1 MVSNPEHAEFE
12 RDRQMVRSQRNMARY
27 FAETKA
33 VAMVFLVFTL
43 FWGVYGYLNMPK
55 AKDPIIDV
63 RVAVANCPWPGAAAE
78 RVERLV
84 TRKIEQKMAENS
96 KVEKIESISRTG
108 LSVVYITLVETVTDR
123 AKEFDDIKGRLD
135 GINDLPQG
143 AGPINFIKDFG
154 DTATLMLTVASPKV
168 NDIEIELRSRAIAHA
183 IDAVRAGAT
192 ERRRATIMVSH
203 PAGANVEPL
212 VSLGKDITAYFN
224 TIPGVSDARGLQGP
238 GFLGLDLATELGD
251 ETLLIR
257 MRNFVQDRLNITE
270 MPADLWRPVV
280 IRDTRDTLAVVSGS
294 PGERYTYHEL
304 DLFTD
309 LIQRHLQ
316 SVKRVAKVTRAGVL
330 PEQIYLDYSQEKLAS
345 YGLQGDGLQNLLG
358 ARNITAPGGILE
370 IGGKNVVLAPSGE
383 FESEREIGDVLV
395 ATTGKGA
402 PTYLRDVVDVNRD
415 YQTPPRFLNYL
426 WTRGPDGTLIRDRA
440 ITLAVNM
447 HPGDQIAGFGADVD
461 DALRVVQRLLPED
474 LILRRTSD
482 QPLQVRE
489 NVSLFMRSLYEAIVL
504 VVFVAIIGFWEWR
517 MALLLAL
524 SIPITLAMT
533 FGLMYAFGI
542 DVQQISIASLILA
555 LGLLVDDP
563 VVAGD
568 AIKRS
573 LAAGWKSTVAAWLGP
588 TKLAQAIMFATLT
601 NIAAYLPLL
610 TLSGD
615 AGKFVYSLP
624 VVLTLSLV
632 ASRIVSMS
640 FIPLLGA
647 ILLRP
652 PKTREPTEE
661 ERRSRG
667 FPKQY
672 YRVVGWAVD
681 HRGIVFCISVVLLS
695 VGVGFARE
703 LKTAFFPKDL
713 SYLSY
718 VDVWLP
724 ADASLSATR
733 EKAIDA
739 SRVIQEA
746 CKEYGRTHPDWHGK
760 PRDILESLTEFVGGG
775 GPRFW
780 FSVSPEQQRLNYAQ
794 VVIQVKDKED
804 TRLLI
809 PDLQRALSKGVS
821 GALVDVRELE
831 DGKAVGMP
839 VAVRIS
845 GDEIPV
851 LRAVTDDV
859 RAALR
864 AIPGAE
870 RVRDDWGSDTFAVNF
885 DIDPDRA
892 NLAGVTNLDVAQSS
906 SAAVNGRVVGQMR
919 EWERQIPI
927 VARMRSEERSTV
939 SELQNLYVSASNG
952 QSKVPLGEVAR
963 VTYKTQTELIRRRN
977 QFRTITIGCFPVA
990 GVLPSEIAGKLIP
1003 QLDRMRAKLP
1013 PGYDIAVG
1021 GEAEDQKTSFH
1032 NLAVIL
1038 AISICAIYLAL
1049 VTQFKSAMKPLIVFA
1064 ALPYGAVGALV
1075 SLRIMGAPFS
1085 FMAFLGIVSLMGVI
1099 VSHVI
1104 VLFDFIEEK
1113 HHLGEPLRDAL
1124 LDAGLVRLRPVLV
1137 TVGATVLGLI
1147 PLAMH
1152 GGPLWEPLCYAQV
1165 GGLTVATFLTLLL
1178 VPVIY
1183 TIVVRDLKWIR
1194 WERPAVDS
1202 DEATSRSVEAVPA
1215 EQGATCMR

>member
-1 MVSNPEHAEFE
+1 MVANPQQTELE
-12 RDRQMVRSQRNMARY
+12 RDRQAVRTRRNMARY

-63 RVAVANCPWPGAAAE
+63 RVAVANCSWPGVSAE
-78 RVERLV
+78 QVERLV
-84 TRKIEQKMAENS
+84 TRKIEQKMGENS
-96 KVEKIESISRTG
+96 KVEKVESISRTG
-108 LSVVYITLVETVTDR
+108 LAVVYITLVETVADR

-135 GINDLPQG
+135 SISDLPQG

-168 NDIEIELRSRAIAHA
+168 NDIEIELRSRAVAHA
-183 IDAVRAGAT
+183 IDAVRVGST
-192 ERRRATIMVSH
+192 HGRHATIVLSH

-212 VSLGKDITAYFN
+212 VAVGKDIAAHFN
-224 TIPGVSDARGLQGP
+224 TIPGVSEARGLQGP

-251 ETLLIR
+251 DVLLER
-257 MRNFVQDRLNITE
+257 MRGFVQGRLNTTE
-270 MPADLWRPVV
+270 MPPDFWSPVV
-280 IRDTRDTLAVVSGS
+280 IRDTRDTLAVVSAS

-316 SVKRVAKVTRAGVL
+316 SVKRVAKVTRTGVL

-345 YGLQGDGLQNLLG
+345 YGLQGNGLQNLLS

-370 IGGKNVVLAPSGE
+370 VGGKNVVLAPSGE
-383 FESEREIGDVLV
+383 FDSEREIGDLLV
-395 ATTGKGA
+395 ATSAKGA
-402 PTYLRDVVDVNRD
+402 PSYLRDVVTVSRD
-415 YQTPPRFLNYL
+415 YQSPPRFLNYM
-426 WTRGPDGTLIRDRA
+426 WTRGPDGAFVRDRA
-440 ITLAVNM
+440 ITLAVSM
-447 HPGDQIAGFGADVD
+447 HPGDQVAAFGKDVD

-482 QPLQVRE
+482 QPLQVKE

-504 VVFVAIIGFWEWR
+504 VVFVAIVGFWEWR

-542 DVQQISIASLILA
+542 DIQQISVASLILA

-568 AIKRS
+568 AIKRA
-573 LAAGWKSTVAAWLGP
+573 LAAGWKATVAAWLGP
-588 TKLAQAIMFATLT
+588 TKLAQAIMFATIT

-610 TLSGD
+610 TMSGD
-615 AGKFVYSLP
+615 AGKFIYSLP

-632 ASRIVSMS
+632 ASRIVSMT

-647 ILLRP
+647 LLLRP
-652 PKTREPTEE
+652 PKTRVPTDEE
-661 ERRSRG
+661 IRSRG
-667 FPKQY
+667 FPKRY

-681 HRGIVFCISVVLLS
+681 HRGVVFGISVVLLS
-695 VGVGFARE
+695 IGMWIAGG
-703 LKTAFFPKDL
+703 LKSSFFPRDL

-733 EKAIDA
+733 QKAIEA
-739 SRVIQEA
+739 SRVIQGA
-746 CKEYGRTHPDWHGK
+746 CNEYGRSHPDAHGK
-760 PRDILESLTEFVGGG
+760 PREILESLTEFVGGG

-794 VVIQVKDKED
+794 IVIEVRDKED
-804 TRLLI
+804 TQQLI
-809 PDLQRALSKGVS
+809 PDLQRALSERVV
-821 GALVDVRELE
+821 GARVDVRELE

-839 VAVRIS
+839 VAIRIS
-845 GDEIPV
+845 GDDIPV
-851 LRAVTDDV
+851 LRALADEV
-859 RAALR
+859 RAAMR

-892 NLAGVTNLDVAQSS
+892 NLVGISNLDVAQSS
-906 SAAVNGRVVGQMR
+906 SAAINGRQVGQMR

-927 VARMRSEERSTV
+927 VARMRSEERSTI
-939 SELQNLYVSASNG
+939 SELENLYVSANNG
-952 QSKVPLGEVAR
+952 QSKVPLSEVAR
-963 VTYKTQTELIRRRN
+963 VRYSTQTELIKRRN
-977 QFRTITIGCFPVA
+977 QFRTVTVGCFPVA
-990 GVLPSEIAGKLIP
+990 GVLASEIANKLIP

-1021 GEAEDQKTSFH
+1021 GEAEDQATSFH
-1032 NLAVIL
+1032 DLMIIL
-1038 AISICAIYLAL
+1038 GISICAIYLSL
-1049 VTQFKSAMKPLIVFA
+1049 VTQFKSAIKPLIVFA

-1075 SLRIMGAPFS
+1075 SLRLMGAPFS

-1113 HHLGEPLRDAL
+1113 HHLGEPLREAL

-1137 TVGATVLGLI
+1137 TVGATVLGLF
-1147 PLAMH
+1147 PLALH
-1152 GGPLWEPLCYAQV
+1152 GGPLWEPLCYAQI

-1183 TIVVRDLKWIR
+1183 TIVVRDLRWIR
-1194 WERPAVDS
+1194 WEKPVEDAEEEPPSLSR
-1202 DEATSRSVEAVPA
+1202 ATAQA
-1215 EQGATCMR
+1215 D